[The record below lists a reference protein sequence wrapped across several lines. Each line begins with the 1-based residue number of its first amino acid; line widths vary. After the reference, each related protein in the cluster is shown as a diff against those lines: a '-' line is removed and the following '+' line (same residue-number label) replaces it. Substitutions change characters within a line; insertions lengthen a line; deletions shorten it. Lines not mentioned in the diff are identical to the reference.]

1 MRGGS
6 LNLDYAP
13 SRHVLVRLE
22 GKLPNSRN
30 ARFVSDRGPN
40 ATKYGNL
47 TGTVAFYFLSRD
59 RGGASRFASAT
70 FWSRQPVRGRTRGWK
85 E

>member
-1 MRGGS
+1 MKYFSCLAAWLALGLAARLAAAQPAFFVRGGS

-22 GKLPNSRN
+22 GKLLNSRN

-47 TGTVAFYFLSRD
+47 TGTVAFSF
-59 RGGASRFASAT
+59 
-70 FWSRQPVRGRTRGWK
+70 
-85 E
+85 